1 MGILESASFW
11 IIVALASELIALSP
25 LKDNS
30 VVQLVLHAVKSLKGK
45 TQSKK

>member
-30 VVQLVLHAVKSLKGK
+30 VIQMVLHAVNSLKESA
-45 TQSKK
+45 TKKK